1 MKWMIIAVVIIGI
14 LFSIYEAKIK
24 GFIGEKAISILI
36 NGLPEDKY
44 RVMNNIMLRSSHG
57 LTQVDHIIVSV
68 YGIFV
73 IETKNYK
80 GWITGGENSENWT
93 KNVFGH
99 KYKFRNPLKQNY
111 AHVKALMEL
120 LDITD
125 KNVFIP
131 VVAFSGYADLK
142 VKTNQNVIYYGELK
156 GLIKEHTQELLTYE
170 QMNEYADKAYD
181 IDYLMDAIQDYVAPI
196 KGNPEWGYT
205 PAYFLSARFNLHRD
219 YAEHYLAKGD
229 LTNRDINHI
238 LARFDMVY
246 HKLAN

>member
-156 GLIKEHTQELLTYE
+156 GLIKEHTKELLTYE
-170 QMNEYADKAYD
+170 QMNEYADKIAASNVD
-181 IDYLMDAIQDYVAPI
+181 SKENRREHIGQIHEAEAVQRAAENGICPKCGKQLVLRNGKFGQF
-196 KGNPEWGYT
+196 WGCTGYPSCKYT
-205 PAYFLSARFNLHRD
+205 
-219 YAEHYLAKGD
+219 
-229 LTNRDINHI
+229 
-238 LARFDMVY
+238 
-246 HKLAN
+246 HK